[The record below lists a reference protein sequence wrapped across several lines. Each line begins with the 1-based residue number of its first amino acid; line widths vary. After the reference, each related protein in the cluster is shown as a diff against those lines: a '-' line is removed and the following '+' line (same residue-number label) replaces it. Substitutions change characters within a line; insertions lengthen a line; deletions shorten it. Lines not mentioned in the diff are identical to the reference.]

1 MKVIKDSKCD
11 ALAVTANI
19 ETCFAAVQRYSR
31 EYGLVFASKD
41 YAYTASGGAKS
52 TKNRTQRDAY
62 TKAVNVRDGILA
74 GGIYFRGAATTLK
87 ERFTDKGAFE
97 SMCYTQGTA
106 AKTTPPTAQVLPTV
120 VYGKTKVDACMKK
133 FMTDNTIGGLKPI
146 LQKDARLATAKHEC
160 KTGNLASGVTKK
172 GVLETKVGTGS
183 TAVTT
188 PPNCGVKYLG
198 NGYVQYVDNLTVTC
212 AGTGTEPILKG
223 AENCF
228 HDPVNVGGSRWLSRV
243 LLTRDMDEFR
253 SVGLKADVDFD
264 KNAVRCFNTNKT
276 FTETGTGNC
285 WGYKLGSQQLF
296 GEDQF
301 LWMAQPECGLD
312 AAGKKIVGTLLCK
325 QTNVPNTAA
334 VCASKV
340 KWFNGQI
347 CVPKFTW
354 VKK

>member
-198 NGYVQYVDNLTVTC
+198 NGYVQYVDNTTISCLGKPASSAATAPV
-212 AGTGTEPILKG
+212 LVG

-228 HDPVNVGGSRWLSRV
+228 HNPTGAYSMWLPRTTH
-243 LLTRDMDEFR
+243 LTRDMDEFR
-253 SVGLKADVDFD
+253 TVGSAGGTDVDAT
-264 KNAVRCFNTNKT
+264 KVRCFNTNKT
-276 FTETGTGNC
+276 FTETGTANC
-285 WGYKLGSQQLF
+285 WAYEITSQKLWGDAQY
-296 GEDQF
+296 
-301 LWMAQPECGLD
+301 LWMAQPSCGVD
-312 AAGKKIVGTLLCK
+312 TAGKKIEGVALCK
-325 QTNVPNTAA
+325 
-334 VCASKV
+334 
-340 KWFNGQI
+340 
-347 CVPKFTW
+347 
-354 VKK
+354 